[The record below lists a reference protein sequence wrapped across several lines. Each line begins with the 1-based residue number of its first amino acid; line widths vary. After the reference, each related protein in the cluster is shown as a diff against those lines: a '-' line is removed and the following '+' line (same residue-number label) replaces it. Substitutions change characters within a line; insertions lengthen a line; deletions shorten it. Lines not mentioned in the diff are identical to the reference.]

1 MEPSLDLFDFL
12 LRSPPNPA
20 AFTNVEESYVRV
32 ESMDASWPGSIDRAA
47 AGGFVAD
54 RLGIAFVAGYRAA
67 LQRLDPALSRASLC
81 ATEEGGAHPRA
92 IRSRLEPS
100 HGGFVLSG
108 AKTFATLASGARTLL
123 VVASVG
129 ESEGKNRLRVACIP
143 ADRAG
148 VTIRDRAPVPFA
160 PEIPHAEVVFEAVK
174 VEEGEVLEGD
184 GHDRVLK
191 PFRTH
196 EDAHVLAAALGY
208 LVQTARRFGPAE
220 AQIEDALATLASLRD
235 VGTRDPLAPST
246 HLVLAGAITAAQ
258 RVAIAA
264 DFAKADEATRTRW
277 ERDRPLLAVA
287 GTARGKRREA
297 AWHALA

>member
-1 MEPSLDLFDFL
+1 MDPFDLL
-12 LRSPPNPA
+12 LRAPPAPPA
-20 AFTNVEESYVRV
+20 FANVEESYARL
-32 ESMDASWPGSIDRAA
+32 ESMDASCTGSIERAA

-92 IRSRLEPS
+92 IRSRLEPR
-100 HGGFVLSG
+100 GEAFVLSG
-108 AKTFATLASGARTLL
+108 TKAFATLASSARTLL

-129 ESEGKNRLRVACIP
+129 EAEGRNRLRIARIP

-148 VTIRDRAPVPFA
+148 VTIRDRAPIPFA
-160 PEIPHAEVVFEAVK
+160 PEIPHAELVFDAVVVRDDEL
-174 VEEGEVLEGD
+174 LEGD
-184 GHDRVLK
+184 GYESVLK
-191 PFRTH
+191 PFRTL

-208 LVQTARRFGPAE
+208 LVQIARRFGPAE

-246 HLVLAGAITAAQ
+246 HLTLAGAITAAQ
-258 RVAIAA
+258 RVATAA
-264 DFAKADEATRTRW
+264 DFTKADEATRTRW

-297 AWHALA
+297 AWRALA

>member
-1 MEPSLDLFDFL
+1 MDPFDFL
-12 LRSPPNPA
+12 LRAPPAPS
-20 AFTNVEESYVRV
+20 AFASVEESYTRL
-32 ESMDASWPGSIDRAA
+32 ESMDAAWTGSIDRAA

-100 HGGFVLSG
+100 DGGFVLSG
-108 AKTFATLASGARTLL
+108 TKTFATLASRARTLL

-129 ESEGKNRLRVACIP
+129 ESEGKNRLRVARIP

-160 PEIPHAEVVFEAVK
+160 PEIPHAEVVFETVR
-174 VEEGEVLEGD
+174 VEADEVLEGD
-184 GHDRVLK
+184 GYERVLK

-196 EDAHVLAAALGY
+196 EDAHVLASALGY
-208 LVQTARRFGPAE
+208 LVQIARRFGPDE
-220 AQIEDALATLASLRD
+220 AQVEDALATLASLRD
-235 VGTRDPLAPST
+235 VSARDPLAPST
-246 HLVLAGAITAAQ
+246 HLVLAGALMAAD
-258 RVAIAA
+258 RVAASA
-264 DFAKADEATRTRW
+264 DFGKADEATRTRW

-297 AWHALA
+297 AWRALVD